1 MESDISDI
9 SNIINNTI
17 ITNWRKLLW
26 VTTKTR
32 KFLGNFTR
40 MSMH

>member
-9 SNIINNTI
+9 SNIINDSI
-17 ITNWRKLLW
+17 INNWRNLLW

-32 KFLGNFTR
+32 MN
-40 MSMH
+40 MN

>member
-9 SNIINNTI
+9 SNIINETI
-17 ITNWRKLLW
+17 INNWRELLC

-32 KFLGNFTR
+32 MLLRNFTG
-40 MSMH
+40 MSMN